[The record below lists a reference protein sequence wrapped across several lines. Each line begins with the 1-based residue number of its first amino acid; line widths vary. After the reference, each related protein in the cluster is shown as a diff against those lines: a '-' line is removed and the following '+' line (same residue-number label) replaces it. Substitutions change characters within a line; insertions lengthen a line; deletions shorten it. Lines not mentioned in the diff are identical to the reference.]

1 MSVEKRP
8 SKRHGHVY
16 EVRLRDPRGREYSR
30 SFRTRREA
38 TAYEAQQRADRSR
51 GSWIDPRGGK
61 LTLRAFAELWMEQ
74 KADITPA
81 TRALYDGELR
91 LHILPVL
98 GDIELA
104 RLSPS
109 DVRDWHAKMSK
120 GTKPGPVGVAKCYR
134 LLRAV
139 LNTAVGD
146 ELIAK
151 NPCSI
156 KNGGVERSPERPI
169 ATVPEL
175 ERLAAVIEPRYL
187 AMLLLAAWCSLRL
200 GELLGLTRK
209 SIDLLHGTIRV
220 TAQRQEV
227 KGATGPRKPKS
238 EAGVRTVTIPPP
250 VVAHIERHMA
260 EFAGAGADGFVF
272 TGPNGGPLRRATFYK
287 AWRKALVAAG
297 MDGTLKPHD
306 LRHTGNTLA
315 AATGA
320 STKELMARMGQ
331 SSPRAALLYQ
341 HATQDRDEAIA
352 AALGDLMTGAAPAPK
367 AAVIPLVRRAAE
379 SGSRDERG
387 TKR

>member
-38 TAYEAQQRADRSR
+38 TAFEVQQRADRSR

-61 LTLRAFAELWMEQ
+61 LTLRAFAELWMDQ
-74 KADITPA
+74 KADLTPA
-81 TRALYDGELR
+81 TRVLYEGELR
-91 LHILPVL
+91 LHILPGL

-109 DVRDWHAKMSK
+109 DVRTWHAKMSK
-120 GTKPGPVGVAKCYR
+120 GTRPGPVGVAKCYR

-139 LNTAVGD
+139 LNTAVDD

-156 KNGGVERSPERPI
+156 KNAGVERSPERPI

-175 ERLAAVIEPRYL
+175 ETLAAVVEPRYH
-187 AMLLLAAWCSLRL
+187 AMVLLAAWCSLRL
-200 GELLGLTRK
+200 GELLGLTRRD
-209 SIDLLHGTIRV
+209 IDLLHGTIRV
-220 TAQRQEV
+220 KGQRQEV

-238 EAGVRTVTIPPP
+238 SAGLRTVTIPPP
-250 VVAHIERHMA
+250 VVAQIERHID
-260 EFAGAGADGFVF
+260 EFSEPGADGFVF

-287 AWRKALVAAG
+287 AWSSALVAAG
-297 MDGTLKPHD
+297 IEKPLKPHD

-341 HATQDRDEAIA
+341 HATEDRDQAIA
-352 AALGDLMTGAAPAPK
+352 VALGDLMTGAAPAPK
-367 AAVIPLVRRAAE
+367 AAVLPLVRRSAE
-379 SGSRDERG
+379 NGSRDERG
-387 TKR
+387 MKR